1 MEHFFGTPWRKLTC
15 KNIIYIFAN
24 YYLQNRIN
32 KTSFKKKMQNSQ
44 SFSFICLVIKQQCY
58 TFASINNKNKSK
70 MLYNTINNNYWWRR
84 LQLLVV
90 G

>member
-1 MEHFFGTPWRKLTC
+1 MGKLTC
-15 KNIIYIFAN
+15 KNIIDIFAN
-24 YYLQNRIN
+24 YYLQNRTN
-32 KTSFKKKMQNSQ
+32 KTSFKEKMQKVQ
-44 SFSFICLVIKQQCY
+44 TFPFICLVIKQQCY
-58 TFASINNKNKSK
+58 TFASRNNKNESK